1 MLVLNPIGGW
11 LSSLET
17 DIQLRLASALLAAV
31 KQLPMPPE
39 SDLNPYAPPQSQRQR
54 LVDESSPEALRRAH
68 IRHEGEIKAVGLLY
82 ALFGGLMLL
91 PLLMQGGEMMTGRFR
106 GDAFASWFLVLL
118 IASGALVLGAGLR
131 RLAPWARIPAVLISG
146 LLGVLSIRSIVGPFI
161 NGYVIWLM
169 LAAQGRTVM
178 SPGYQLIVD
187 LTPGVK
193 RRFSL
198 INAFLTLMLVLLII
212 SVLAAWLIPVFSLR

>member
-1 MLVLNPIGGW
+1 MPLLNPIGGW

-17 DIQLRLASALLAAV
+17 DIQLRLASGSHGAV
-31 KQLPMPPE
+31 KQLFMPPE
-39 SDLNPYAPPQSQRQR
+39 SDLNPYAPPQSQR
-54 LVDESSPEALRRAH
+54 LVDDASPEAIRRAH
-68 IRHEGEIKAVGLLY
+68 IRHEAEIKAVGLLY

-106 GDAFASWFLVLL
+106 GDAFASWFLILL
-118 IASGALVLGAGLR
+118 MASGALVPGAGLR

-146 LLGVLSIRSIVGPFI
+146 LLGVLSIRSIVGPFL

-178 SPGYQLIVD
+178 SPGYQMIVD

-198 INAFLTLMLVLLII
+198 INVFLTLMLVLLII
-212 SVLAAWLIPVFSLR
+212 SVLAATIIPVFSLR